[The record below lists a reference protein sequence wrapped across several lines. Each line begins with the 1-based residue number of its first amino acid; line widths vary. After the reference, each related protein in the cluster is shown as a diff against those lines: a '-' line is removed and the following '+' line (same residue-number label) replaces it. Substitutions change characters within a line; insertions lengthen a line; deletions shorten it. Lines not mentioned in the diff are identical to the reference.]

1 MATEFNTQVG
11 NGEYR
16 LQFETNNEAHYLLMQ
31 SAARRCI
38 DHAHMTNADRI
49 RAMTDDELNELF
61 HDIYNAGAEDAVAY
75 EWGQRTYSF
84 EWTIDWLKQPAKG
97 E

>member
-1 MATEFNTQVG
+1 MI
-11 NGEYR
+11 
-16 LQFETNNEAHYLLMQ
+16 M
-31 SAARRCI
+31 SIKCI
-38 DHAHMTNADRI
+38 SKNCPFSDTDHENCHFIDCCDFAVEQPTNADRI

-84 EWTIDWLKQPAKG
+84 EWTIDWLQQPPKG